1 MYKRCVTTS
10 NVSWMLLL
18 NGRAVQLH
26 YARIFVNS
34 QLSVDLKDG
43 TIPSC
48 PKQLLEDE
56 DAVPVFLLGG
66 PAYPLMPYLMKEYP
80 NGGVT
85 PQEQYYG
92 LSLCKA
98 HMVIK
103 CAFGRLKAW
112 FAALRRAM
120 DINMKELPFVI
131 YACFVLHNYCEA
143 LHEPIME
150 QCINAALQYEMDF
163 QPPPRVV
170 KRERTTNQRGNE

>member
-1 MYKRCVTTS
+1 
-10 NVSWMLLL
+10 
-18 NGRAVQLH
+18 
-26 YARIFVNS
+26 
-34 QLSVDLKDG
+34 
-43 TIPSC
+43 
-48 PKQLLEDE
+48 
-56 DAVPVFLLGG
+56 
-66 PAYPLMPYLMKEYP
+66 MPYLMKEYP